1 MTSLKNL
8 TAYDLKKM
16 EAFWSARGHGKGNL
30 VIIYDSFTELFSVDS
45 RSVLEAK
52 LDKLI
57 NSYWR
62 KGGSKELRA
71 MLDAQRRNPRTKDI
85 FRSTST
91 PHTFPWY
98 HRKRKY

>member
-1 MTSLKNL
+1 MTSLKRL
-8 TAYDLKKM
+8 TIHDLNRLKSSM
-16 EAFWSARGHGKGNL
+16 YARTVSKSNL
-30 VIIYDSFTELFSVDS
+30 VIIYDSLSELSSIDS

-52 LDKLI
+52 LDRLI

-71 MLDAQRRNPRTKDI
+71 MLAAQKLNPRTKDI
-85 FRSTST
+85 FKSKSTT
-91 PHTFPWY
+91 HTFPWY

>member
-1 MTSLKNL
+1 MTLLKNI
-8 TAYDLKKM
+8 TTYDLNKL
-16 EAFWSARGHGKGNL
+16 EALCSSRGHSKSTL
-30 VIIYDSFTELFSVDS
+30 FYVYDSLAELSRIDS

-57 NSYWR
+57 NSYWTS
-62 KGGSKELRA
+62 GGSKELRA
-71 MLDAQRRNPRTKDI
+71 MLAAQKRNPSTKDI
-85 FRSTST
+85 FKSKST